1 MTSIISFLASSL
13 FFTCFGFLIGFIL
26 VVYYYHHNDSKDF
39 TPIVKLKNAL
49 LTLAIINV
57 SPEDMEHNFNYSTY
71 DGSKYPALSG
81 SSIGNACFTYIF
93 NMLYFKKS
101 TFYTEQYASKLTA
114 IEKYLENK
122 LNTEEQILSFF
133 EKVRGK
139 YITKDDKKD
148 DKKYD

>member
-1 MTSIISFLASSL
+1 MTSFLSFGSYL
-13 FFTCFGFLIGFIL
+13 FCTCFGFIVGFML

-49 LTLAIINV
+49 LTLAIVNV
-57 SPEDMEHNFNYSTY
+57 NHEDIDQDFNFNYSTY

-81 SSIGNACFTYIF
+81 SSIGHACFTYIF

-101 TFYTEQYASKLTA
+101 ILYSEQYANKLVA

-122 LNTEEQILSFF
+122 LNTEEQVFSFF
-133 EKVRGK
+133 EKVCLEYGNK
-139 YITKDDKKD
+139 KDDKKD
-148 DKKYD
+148 D